1 MANADLKALD
11 RKIEEFA
18 RMLDI
23 TGGASSVDVAAVMV
37 RGFHQKHT
45 YRREARLH
53 GASDLLRIVGA
64 LEKYR
69 AFSAEA
75 LMKELEAAREPIT
88 SVMPP
93 RPSLMRRIVNRS
105 SASDSGQSVSVSERR
120 HDHTHPKRVPV
131 NIYRTELRR

>member
-1 MANADLKALD
+1 
-11 RKIEEFA
+11 
-18 RMLDI
+18 
-23 TGGASSVDVAAVMV
+23 MV

-75 LMKELEAAREPIT
+75 LMKELEAARE
-88 SVMPP
+88 
-93 RPSLMRRIVNRS
+93 
-105 SASDSGQSVSVSERR
+105 AYYER
-120 HDHTHPKRVPV
+120 DAAA
-131 NIYRTELRR
+131 TELDEADRQSEQRKRLRTKRQRERAAA